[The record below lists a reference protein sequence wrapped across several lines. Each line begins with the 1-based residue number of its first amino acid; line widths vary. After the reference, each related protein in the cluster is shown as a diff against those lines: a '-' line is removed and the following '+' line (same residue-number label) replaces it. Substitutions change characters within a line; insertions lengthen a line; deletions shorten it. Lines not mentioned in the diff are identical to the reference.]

1 MSDKTK
7 AKVSLLL
14 SAMGM
19 MTFLAPAAVIAA
31 MVQEFPDTSVSLI
44 QMIISIPSLI
54 SIPLGLV
61 AARLAKRF

>member
-1 MSDKTK
+1 MSDKMK

-44 QMIISIPSLI
+44 QMIISIHH
-54 SIPLGLV
+54 
-61 AARLAKRF
+61 